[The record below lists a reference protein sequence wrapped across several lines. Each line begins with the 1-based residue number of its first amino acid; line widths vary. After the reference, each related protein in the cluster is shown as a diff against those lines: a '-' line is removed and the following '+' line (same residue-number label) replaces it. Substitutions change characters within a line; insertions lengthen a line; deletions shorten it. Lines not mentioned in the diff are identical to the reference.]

1 MRREIYIIQ
10 SVRFSSKMDEM
21 KKARSEG
28 PIDLVVIGGGPGG
41 YSAAIRAAQLGMTT
55 TVVEVEE
62 NLGGVCLNW
71 GCIPTKALL
80 RQAEVLRLLQRA
92 DDFGLRVDGEVGYD
106 WSAVIE
112 RSRKVAGELAAGVA
126 GLLKKHRITVLTGRG
141 RLTPSRAVEVTTA
154 GDKKLTLRPRHVL
167 LATGGRPRSLPG
179 IDIDGERVITS
190 REAMTLQARPESL
203 VIIGAG
209 AIGVEFASFYSAF
222 DTRVTLLEAEVQVL
236 PREDAEIAQILSAA
250 LQRDGV
256 IVRTGVQVTAVDTTA
271 RRRTATVKYNGA
283 DGPAEVKAERVL
295 LAVGIRGNTE
305 DLGLEALGVRSARG
319 CLSVD
324 GRYATSAR
332 DIYAIGDLIGSPQLA
347 HAAAAEGVAAVEFM
361 AGRRTRSIDVA
372 TVPSCTYSHP
382 QVASVGLTEAAAEA
396 QGLEVK
402 VGRFP
407 LAASGR
413 ARASGEA
420 EGIIKLVFGARY
432 GDILGAAIV
441 GPEATELIAEVGLA
455 ITLEATWEDLAHT
468 VHAHPTLSEG
478 VMEAAAAAFGEAINV

>member
-1 MRREIYIIQ
+1 M
-10 SVRFSSKMDEM
+10 
-21 KKARSEG
+21 SETKSED

-41 YSAAIRAAQLGMTT
+41 YSAAIRAAQLGMKA

-62 NLGGVCLNW
+62 NLGGICLNW

-92 DDFGLRVDGEVGYD
+92 GDFGLRVDGEVGYD
-106 WSAVIE
+106 WGAVIG

-126 GLLKKHRITVLTGRG
+126 GLMKKNRITVLTGRG
-141 RLTPSRAVEVTTA
+141 RLTPSRAVEVTDGEGKA
-154 GDKKLTLRPRHVL
+154 QTLRPSHVL

-179 IDIDGERVITS
+179 IDIDGDRVISS
-190 REAMTLQARPESL
+190 REAMTLPTRPESL

-209 AIGVEFASFYSAF
+209 AIGVEFASFYRAF
-222 DTRVTLLEAEVQVL
+222 GTRVTLLEAEDQVL
-236 PREDAEIAQILSAA
+236 PREDPEISQILNAA
-250 LQRDGV
+250 LQRDGIAV
-256 IVRTGVQVTAVDTTA
+256 TTGVQVTGIDAA
-271 RRRTATVKYNGA
+271 RSQTATVKYSGT
-283 DGPAEVKAERVL
+283 DGGAEVSAERVL
-295 LAVGIRGNTE
+295 MAVGIIGNTE
-305 DLGLEALGVRSARG
+305 DLGLEALGVRAARG
-319 CLSVD
+319 RLSVD

-332 DIYAIGDLIGSPQLA
+332 NIFAIGDLIGSPQLA
-347 HAAAAEGVAAVEFM
+347 HAAVAEGVAAVEFM
-361 AGRRTRSIDVA
+361 AGRRTRPVDAA
-372 TVPSCTYSHP
+372 TIPSCTYSHP

-413 ARASGEA
+413 ARASGETD
-420 EGIIKLVFGARY
+420 GLIKLVFGARY

-441 GPEATELIAEVGLA
+441 GSEATEMIAEVGLA

-478 VMEAAAAAFGEAINV
+478 VMEAAAMAFGEAINI

>member
-1 MRREIYIIQ
+1 
-10 SVRFSSKMDEM
+10 MDEM

-112 RSRKVAGELAAGVA
+112 RSRRVAGELAAGVA

-179 IDIDGERVITS
+179 IDIDGERVISS

-222 DTRVTLLEAEVQVL
+222 DTRVTLLESEVQVL

-295 LAVGIRGNTE
+295 MAVGISGNTE

-361 AGRRTRSIDVA
+361 AGRRTRPVDVA